1 MAAAQQI
8 TPRAQDFSEWYN
20 DVIMQAELADYSPVR
35 GCMVIRP
42 HGYRI
47 WELMQRA
54 LDDQI
59 QATGHQNAYFPLFI
73 PMSFLA
79 KEAEHVEGF
88 AKEVALVTH
97 TRLKATGKSGAQAVM
112 VDPESALEEPLVVR
126 PTSETIIYAM
136 FAKWIQSYRDLPLLL
151 NQWCNI
157 VRWELRTRL
166 FLRTTEF
173 LWQEGHT
180 AHAPEPGAEAG
191 ARRRL
196 GGHRPVQ

>member
-1 MAAAQQI
+1 MAQAKKI

-42 HGYRI
+42 NGYGI

-54 LDDQI
+54 LDDMFK
-59 QATGHQNAYFPLFI
+59 ATGHRNAYFPLFI
-73 PMSFLA
+73 PQSFLA

-97 TRLKATGKSGAQAVM
+97 TRLKATGKAGGQALM
-112 VDPESALEEPLVVR
+112 PDPASVLEEPLVIR

-157 VRWELRTRL
+157 VRWEFRTRL
-166 FLRTTEF
+166 FLRTTEV
-173 LWQEGHT
+173 LWQGGQT
-180 AHAPEPGAEAG
+180 PHATQAEAEG
-191 ARRRL
+191 EGRRL
-196 GGHRPVQ
+196 AGACPPF